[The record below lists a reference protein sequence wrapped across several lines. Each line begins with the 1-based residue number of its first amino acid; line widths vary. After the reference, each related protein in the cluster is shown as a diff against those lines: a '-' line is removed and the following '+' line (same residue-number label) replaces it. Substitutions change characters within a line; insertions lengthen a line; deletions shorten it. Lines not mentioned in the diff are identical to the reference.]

1 MRSDVDVKKLKLMAA
16 KMRGNVVEMIPP
28 GKVGHLGG
36 SSSICDILSVLY
48 FYRMKNL
55 DPKNPKKKNRDRLL
69 LSKGHAVLAQYAAL
83 VELGYFGRA
92 ELKKV
97 KTFGGML
104 QGHPDIDKTPGLEA
118 VTGSLGQGLSISAGI
133 ASALKLD
140 KSGAKVFC
148 VCGDGELAEG
158 QIWEAAMSAANYK
171 LDNLCL
177 FIDKNDVQATDTVR
191 AVFPMTTIS
200 GKFAAF
206 GWHVIEI
213 DGHDI
218 TQILDAVDE
227 ADSVKGVPAVIV
239 ANTVKGKGFPFAEG
253 KAQFHNA
260 ALDEKLYKEA
270 LNCVEIMKK
279 EASK

>member
-16 KMRGNVVEMIPP
+16 KMRGNVVEMIHP

-104 QGHPDIDKTPGLEA
+104 
-118 VTGSLGQGLSISAGI
+118 
-133 ASALKLD
+133 
-140 KSGAKVFC
+140 
-148 VCGDGELAEG
+148 
-158 QIWEAAMSAANYK
+158 
-171 LDNLCL
+171 
-177 FIDKNDVQATDTVR
+177 
-191 AVFPMTTIS
+191 
-200 GKFAAF
+200 
-206 GWHVIEI
+206 
-213 DGHDI
+213 
-218 TQILDAVDE
+218 
-227 ADSVKGVPAVIV
+227 
-239 ANTVKGKGFPFAEG
+239 
-253 KAQFHNA
+253 
-260 ALDEKLYKEA
+260 
-270 LNCVEIMKK
+270 
-279 EASK
+279 